1 MQTLANI
8 IVTTG
13 VYALVAVGLTI
24 IYGVLRVLHIA
35 HAGVYAVGGYA
46 AFEMFGRVP
55 NFWIATAAAM
65 AAAALVGLA
74 IYWLLYRP
82 LLDAPRSVPLL
93 ASIGTFIAIQALLQR
108 PFLLGPD
115 SYPMPATSGLPD
127 LRLGAL
133 AFSSIQLTIIV
144 VALVVVVAVT
154 LLIRRTRL
162 GLSWRAI
169 TGDRLMAASSG
180 VNLDSSVAANFLIG
194 SALAGLAA
202 MLTIVYTNSIS
213 ARIGEVVSY
222 KAFVIVVLGGLGS
235 VPGAVAASFLLA
247 AAEILSTRYVG
258 GLLPRD
264 AIAFL
269 VLIVV
274 LLIRPEGLTGR
285 RAAT

>member
-8 IVTTG
+8 VVTTG

-35 HAGVYAVGGYA
+35 HAGVYAVGGWA
-46 AFEMFGRVP
+46 SFEAFRLVP
-55 NFWIATAAAM
+55 NFWVALLAGMLVAAA
-65 AAAALVGLA
+65 VGLS
-74 IYWLLYRP
+74 IYYLLYRP
-82 LLDAPRSVPLL
+82 LLDAPRGVPLL
-93 ASIGTFIAIQALLQR
+93 ASIGTFIALQALLQR

-115 SYPMPATSGLPD
+115 SYPMPASSGLPD
-127 LRLGAL
+127 LRLGGL
-133 AFSSIQLTIIV
+133 RFSSIQLTIIL
-144 VALVVVVAVT
+144 VALVVVVGVT
-154 LLIRRTRL
+154 LLIQRTRL

-180 VNLDSSVAANFLIG
+180 VNLDRSIALNFLIG

-202 MLTIVYTNSIS
+202 MLTIVYTNSVS

-274 LLIRPEGLTGR
+274 LLIRPQGLTGQ
-285 RAAT
+285 RAAA